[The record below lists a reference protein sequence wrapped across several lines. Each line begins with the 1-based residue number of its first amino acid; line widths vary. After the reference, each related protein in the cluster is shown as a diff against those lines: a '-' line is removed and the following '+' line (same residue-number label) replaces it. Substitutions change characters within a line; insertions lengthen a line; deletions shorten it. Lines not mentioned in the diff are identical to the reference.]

1 MLRTSQEMSSRLSRL
16 AGVRDDR
23 KRHLETLQS
32 TMDKLSEQKAELEE
46 AVQVAL
52 SASHYIQNKLQ
63 FCITSIVTKALEAVF
78 DDPYEFCMSYNTR
91 GDKTLEV
98 SLVLKRDGEEFDP
111 MTACGG
117 GVINVVSFALR
128 IACLLITHP
137 TPDRVLVM
145 DEPFVHLSKDL
156 QVRLRGMLEELSH
169 ELHIQFLIIT
179 HETSL
184 EE

>member
-1 MLRTSQEMSSRLSRL
+1 
-16 AGVRDDR
+16 
-23 KRHLETLQS
+23 
-32 TMDKLSEQKAELEE
+32 MDKLSEQRGELEE

-78 DDPYEFCMSYNTR
+78 DDPYEFCMSFGTR

-98 SLVLKRDGEEFDP
+98 SLLLKRDGEEFDP
-111 MTACGG
+111 LTATGG

-128 IACLLITHP
+128 IACLLISHP
-137 TPDRVLVM
+137 APDRVLIF

-156 QVRLRGMLEELSH
+156 QIRLRGMLEELSK
-169 ELHIQFLIIT
+169 ELQLQFLIVT

-184 EE
+184 EG